1 MSLPT
6 PSLFHSCN
14 IFRSIS
20 CFCFIPPFSRLSL
33 PLSWIVFWLLS
44 FFSHSICIWHCA
56 ATVIVATFIIELFC
70 CKVRLYA
77 GFLQYWP
84 STSFLFIWRSTTA
97 SSFLHFPLSSRLSS
111 RKTNAGLI
119 HLSRFNIRSIVLSL
133 PLSHYLSL
141 SLSLTLSLSLSL
153 TLSLSLSFWVKMDW
167 LEKIKKWLVFASP
180 QLRLIRENGWMDG
193 CGYSSVCPSISGGR
207 HSRTPL
213 LLLLLLLLFLLE
225 PLFRLLLC
233 FSRLFSV
240 TRWLDLFSTF
250 GHLQQWKFTQYRQ
263 QFAKVCLK
271 FFPNTK
277 WTLKMPF
284 F

>member
-141 SLSLTLSLSLSL
+141 SLTHIISLSL
-153 TLSLSLSFWVKMDW
+153 THIISLSLFLSQNGLAGENKEMISFRFSTTKIDTRERMD
-167 LEKIKKWLVFASP
+167 
-180 QLRLIRENGWMDG
+180 GWMRILIG
-193 CGYSSVCPSISGGR
+193 LSVHFRWSPFTDAIVVVVVVAVVSPRASVQAAA
-207 HSRTPL
+207 
-213 LLLLLLLLFLLE
+213 LF
-225 PLFRLLLC
+225 
-233 FSRLFSV
+233 
-240 TRWLDLFSTF
+240 
-250 GHLQQWKFTQYRQ
+250 
-263 QFAKVCLK
+263 FAAVQCD
-271 FFPNTK
+271 
-277 WTLKMPF
+277 
-284 F
+284 